1 VQKLSTM
8 LCVNKNQKKI
18 NKGFTL
24 VELLIA
30 VSLIAI
36 LTGVM
41 LAVLNPR
48 GIQAKARDAQRASDL
63 AKVKVA
69 LESYYADNRAY
80 PLSVLLWKPVPSLNT
95 SNALDSKYINKL
107 PEDPKKTSNA
117 VCTVAGW
124 RGYGYKSTAD
134 GQTYALVANMELTS
148 SANPVC
154 PFANSAWCALCNVD
168 GTAYFATPD

>member
-1 VQKLSTM
+1 MQLVTKS
-8 LCVNKNQKKI
+8 QKKI

-48 GIQAKARDAQRASDL
+48 GIQAKARDAQRVSDL

-69 LESYYADNRAY
+69 LENYYADNRAY
-80 PLSVLLWKPVPSLNT
+80 PLSLLIWKPVPSLNT
-95 SNALDSKYINKL
+95 PSALDSKYINKL
-107 PEDPKKTSNA
+107 PEDPKKTSSV
-117 VCTVAGW
+117 VCSVAGW

-148 SANPVC
+148 SANPTC
-154 PFANSAWCALCNVD
+154 PFTNSAWCNLCNVD
-168 GTAYFATPD
+168 GTAYFVTAD